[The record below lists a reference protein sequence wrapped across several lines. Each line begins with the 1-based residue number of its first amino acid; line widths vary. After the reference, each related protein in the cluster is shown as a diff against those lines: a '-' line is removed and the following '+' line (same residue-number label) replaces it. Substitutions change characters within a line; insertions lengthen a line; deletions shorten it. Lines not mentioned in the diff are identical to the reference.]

1 MTNISS
7 LVNSVIVSN
16 SLVTYATIKI
26 IPLRT
31 IEHCYSQFYHVTD
44 CIFTCY
50 HGRYYYKIENI
61 YGLLICMLCILAVTN
76 VTFEGHDI
84 C

>member
-1 MTNISS
+1 MTDISS
-7 LVNSVIVSN
+7 LVVSVIVSN
-16 SLVTYATIKI
+16 SLVTYTTITIFEI

-44 CIFTCY
+44 CLFTCY
-50 HGRYYYKIENI
+50 HGRYYYKIEYI
-61 YGLLICMLCILAVTN
+61 YGLLICMLYIL
-76 VTFEGHDI
+76 GHDI